1 MKTAKAAALLAV
13 ILLLSIS
20 FGACSANNAAAETE
34 ASQQTPEATST
45 PDVTVELDTSEDK
58 GAGKS
63 NAGSM
68 SVDEQRYAS
77 VLDLYYQAL
86 YAHQAGTADWDRDK
100 YVVERGLAEC
110 IVNPYWAWENS
121 DGLLSRIGY
130 SFRDLNGDGTNEL
143 LLGWIGGD
151 FCPMED
157 GYAFA
162 VYTVYTIKN
171 GQPLLAFQ
179 GQERDR
185 FLIGDDGYVY
195 RSGSSGAAY
204 SEYEKYRFHPEWQY
218 CLEPVELFYSQ
229 IDEDNHFW
237 WEHVVGAEQI
247 MGLQRLER
255 HEEYVMDSDFAMET
269 GKIWT
274 SSGVNLRPSNF
285 LVYAAK
291 RG

>member
-162 VYTVYTIKN
+162 VYTVYIVKM
-171 GQPLLAFQ
+171 GSRSSPF
-179 GQERDR
+179 RDR
-185 FLIGDDGYVY
+185 NVTDSSSETMAMCIGAALVALRIRNMKNIDFIP
-195 RSGSSGAAY
+195 SGST
-204 SEYEKYRFHPEWQY
+204 
-218 CLEPVELFYSQ
+218 V
-229 IDEDNHFW
+229 
-237 WEHVVGAEQI
+237 
-247 MGLQRLER
+247 
-255 HEEYVMDSDFAMET
+255 
-269 GKIWT
+269 
-274 SSGVNLRPSNF
+274 
-285 LVYAAK
+285 
-291 RG
+291 

>member
-13 ILLLSIS
+13 ILLFS
-20 FGACSANNAAAETE
+20 FTVLFGGCSANNAAAETE
-34 ASQQTPEATST
+34 ASQQPPEAMST

-100 YVVERGLAEC
+100 YVVERSLAEC
-110 IVNPYWAWENS
+110 IVNPYWAWENA

-162 VYTVYTIKN
+162 VYTIKM
-171 GQPLLAFQ
+171 GSRSSPF
-179 GQERDR
+179 RDR
-185 FLIGDDGYVY
+185 NVTDSSSETMAMCIGAALVALRIRNMKNIDFIP
-195 RSGSSGAAY
+195 SGST
-204 SEYEKYRFHPEWQY
+204 
-218 CLEPVELFYSQ
+218 V
-229 IDEDNHFW
+229 
-237 WEHVVGAEQI
+237 
-247 MGLQRLER
+247 
-255 HEEYVMDSDFAMET
+255 
-269 GKIWT
+269 
-274 SSGVNLRPSNF
+274 
-285 LVYAAK
+285 
-291 RG
+291 

>member
-1 MKTAKAAALLAV
+1 MRTAKATVLLAV

-20 FGACSANNAAAETE
+20 VLFGACSADNADSANAETE
-34 ASQQTPEATST
+34 ASQQATEAVPT
-45 PDVTVELDTSEDK
+45 PDATVEPDTSEDK

-68 SVDEQRYAS
+68 SADEQRYAS
-77 VLDLYYQAL
+77 VLNLYYQAL

-100 YVVERGLAEC
+100 YVMERGLAEC

-162 VYTVYTIKN
+162 VYTIKMDSHSL
-171 GQPLLAFQ
+171 PF
-179 GQERDR
+179 RDR
-185 FLIGDDGYVY
+185 NETDSSSETMAMCIGVALVALRIWNMKNIDFIP
-195 RSGSSGAAY
+195 SGST
-204 SEYEKYRFHPEWQY
+204 
-218 CLEPVELFYSQ
+218 V
-229 IDEDNHFW
+229 
-237 WEHVVGAEQI
+237 
-247 MGLQRLER
+247 
-255 HEEYVMDSDFAMET
+255 
-269 GKIWT
+269 
-274 SSGVNLRPSNF
+274 
-285 LVYAAK
+285 
-291 RG
+291 

>member
-162 VYTVYTIKN
+162 VYIIN
-171 GQPLLAFQ
+171 GQPLLAF
-179 GQERDR
+179 RDR
-185 FLIGDDGYVY
+185 NVTDSSSETMAMCIGAALVALRIRNMKNIDFIP
-195 RSGSSGAAY
+195 SGST
-204 SEYEKYRFHPEWQY
+204 
-218 CLEPVELFYSQ
+218 V
-229 IDEDNHFW
+229 
-237 WEHVVGAEQI
+237 
-247 MGLQRLER
+247 
-255 HEEYVMDSDFAMET
+255 
-269 GKIWT
+269 
-274 SSGVNLRPSNF
+274 
-285 LVYAAK
+285 
-291 RG
+291 

>member
-13 ILLLSIS
+13 ILLFS
-20 FGACSANNAAAETE
+20 FTVLFGGCSANNAAAETE
-34 ASQQTPEATST
+34 ASQQPPEAMST
-45 PDVTVELDTSEDK
+45 PDVTVELDASEDK

-100 YVVERGLAEC
+100 YVVERSLAEC
-110 IVNPYWAWENS
+110 IVNPYWAWENA

-162 VYTVYTIKN
+162 VYTIKN

-255 HEEYVMDSDFAMET
+255 HEEYVVDSDFAMET

>member
-143 LLGWIGGD
+143 LLGWKTG
-151 FCPMED
+151 MH
-157 GYAFA
+157 
-162 VYTVYTIKN
+162 
-171 GQPLLAFQ
+171 LLFILFIQ
-179 GQERDR
+179 LKMGSRSSPFRDR
-185 FLIGDDGYVY
+185 NVTDSSSETMAMCIGAALVALRIRNMKNIDFIP
-195 RSGSSGAAY
+195 SGST
-204 SEYEKYRFHPEWQY
+204 
-218 CLEPVELFYSQ
+218 V
-229 IDEDNHFW
+229 
-237 WEHVVGAEQI
+237 
-247 MGLQRLER
+247 
-255 HEEYVMDSDFAMET
+255 
-269 GKIWT
+269 
-274 SSGVNLRPSNF
+274 
-285 LVYAAK
+285 
-291 RG
+291 

>member
-34 ASQQTPEATST
+34 ASQQPPEAMST

-100 YVVERGLAEC
+100 YVVERSLAEC
-110 IVNPYWAWENS
+110 IVNPYWAWENA

-151 FCPMED
+151 FWSMED

-162 VYTVYTIKN
+162 VYAIKN
-171 GQPLLAFQ
+171 GQPFLAFQ
-179 GQERDR
+179 GQERNR

-229 IDEDNHFW
+229 IDEDNHF
-237 WEHVVGAEQI
+237 
-247 MGLQRLER
+247 
-255 HEEYVMDSDFAMET
+255 
-269 GKIWT
+269 
-274 SSGVNLRPSNF
+274 
-285 LVYAAK
+285 
-291 RG
+291 

>member
-1 MKTAKAAALLAV
+1 M
-13 ILLLSIS
+13 
-20 FGACSANNAAAETE
+20 FCNNAAAETE

-100 YVVERGLAEC
+100 YVVERSLAEC
-110 IVNPYWAWENS
+110 IVNPYWAWENA

-130 SFRDLNGDGTNEL
+130 SFRDSNGDGTNEL

-151 FCPMED
+151 FWSMED

-162 VYTVYTIKN
+162 VYTIKN

-218 CLEPVELFYSQ
+218 CLEPVEFFYSQ

-255 HEEYVMDSDFAMET
+255 HEEYVVDSDFAMET

>member
-143 LLGWIGGD
+143 LLGWLDGGD
-151 FCPMED
+151 SQHAHQRHD
-157 GYAFA
+157 GQA
-162 VYTVYTIKN
+162 
-171 GQPLLAFQ
+171 
-179 GQERDR
+179 
-185 FLIGDDGYVY
+185 
-195 RSGSSGAAY
+195 S
-204 SEYEKYRFHPEWQY
+204 
-218 CLEPVELFYSQ
+218 
-229 IDEDNHFW
+229 
-237 WEHVVGAEQI
+237 AEQ
-247 MGLQRLER
+247 RER
-255 HEEYVMDSDFAMET
+255 VFCGD
-269 GKIWT
+269 
-274 SSGVNLRPSNF
+274 
-285 LVYAAK
+285 
-291 RG
+291 

>member
-100 YVVERGLAEC
+100 YVVERSLAEC
-110 IVNPYWAWENS
+110 IVNPYWA
-121 DGLLSRIGY
+121 
-130 SFRDLNGDGTNEL
+130 
-143 LLGWIGGD
+143 
-151 FCPMED
+151 
-157 GYAFA
+157 
-162 VYTVYTIKN
+162 
-171 GQPLLAFQ
+171 
-179 GQERDR
+179 
-185 FLIGDDGYVY
+185 Y
-195 RSGSSGAAY
+195 R
-204 SEYEKYRFHPEWQY
+204 
-218 CLEPVELFYSQ
+218 
-229 IDEDNHFW
+229 
-237 WEHVVGAEQI
+237 
-247 MGLQRLER
+247 
-255 HEEYVMDSDFAMET
+255 
-269 GKIWT
+269 
-274 SSGVNLRPSNF
+274 
-285 LVYAAK
+285 
-291 RG
+291 

>member
-13 ILLLSIS
+13 ILLFS
-20 FGACSANNAAAETE
+20 FTVLFGGCSANNAAAETE
-34 ASQQTPEATST
+34 ASQQPPEAMST

-86 YAHQAGTADWDRDK
+86 YAHQAGTADWDHDK

-157 GYAFA
+157 GYALA
-162 VYTVYTIKN
+162 VYTIKM
-171 GQPLLAFQ
+171 GS
-179 GQERDR
+179 
-185 FLIGDDGYVY
+185 
-195 RSGSSGAAY
+195 RS
-204 SEYEKYRFHPEWQY
+204 
-218 CLEPVELFYSQ
+218 
-229 IDEDNHFW
+229 
-237 WEHVVGAEQI
+237 
-247 MGLQRLER
+247 
-255 HEEYVMDSDFAMET
+255 
-269 GKIWT
+269 
-274 SSGVNLRPSNF
+274 
-285 LVYAAK
+285 
-291 RG
+291 